1 METIKKKL
9 YFALKAEGLG
19 EKQMAVLRQ
28 CIDLFVLKHGCRTL
42 IDNLQKDGWYC
53 FSQDGEY
60 RVSANKDTSYDY
72 ITIL

>member
-28 CIDLFVLKHGCRTL
+28 CIDIFVLKYGCRAL
-42 IDNLQKDGWYC
+42 IDNLQKDGWHC
-53 FSQDGEY
+53 FSQDGQY
-60 RVSANKDTSYDY
+60 RVSASKDSTYNY
-72 ITIL
+72 IVIL